1 MIKRF
6 IFIGLLSMACVPVFA
21 QPNDSA
27 YWNTLKWTTEDGV
40 QLVGL
45 YRPASRLG
53 ASTWILLHGLGSNK
67 EEWETF
73 GKKLARQGN
82 GVFLYDARGHHE
94 SNHLIT
100 GETISYQSWQSAGPG
115 SPWNAMPSD
124 LASAVNLLRKK
135 YGLPGTRIAVGG
147 ASLGA
152 NVALL
157 YASEHAN
164 VPAVILLSP
173 GMEYAGIQTAAAI
186 KTYRGRPVFMAA
198 SPNDLYAYSSVRQLA
213 DLDSGPSCRVVE
225 GKSGHGVNMLDEE
238 FTKTLL
244 DWMREQDGNRNRRPS

>member
-1 MIKRF
+1 MSKRF
-6 IFIGLLSMACVPVFA
+6 TYILFLSMACVPVFA

-27 YWNTLKWTTEDGV
+27 YWKKLTWTTDDGV

-45 YRPASRLG
+45 YRPASRSD

-73 GKKLARQGN
+73 GKILAHQGN
-82 GVFLYDARGHHE
+82 GVFFYDARGHHE

-100 GETISYQSWQSAGPG
+100 GETITYQSWQSAGPE

-124 LASAVNLLRKK
+124 LASAVTLLQKK
-135 YGLPGTRIAVGG
+135 YGLPDTKIAVGG

-152 NVALL
+152 NVALV

-186 KTYRGRPVFMAA
+186 KMYRGRPVFMAA

-213 DLDSGPSCRVVE
+213 NLGSGPSCRVVD

-244 DWMREQDGNRNRRPS
+244 DWMRGQDGNRHRRPS